1 MSTLESL
8 TQVPPSSPDKVIRVV
23 NALKEGQINSCGS
36 VTLVNGAT
44 QTTLYD
50 NHLNPNCRL
59 FLFPTTAHAAS
70 VTSIWAD
77 KTTIPKTNVGTT
89 GSITINHSSVA
100 QADLTFDYVIFT

>member
-1 MSTLESL
+1 MSQLEKL
-8 TQVPPSSPDKVIRVV
+8 TQIPPSSPSQVIRNV
-23 NALKEGQINSCGS
+23 NAIQEGQINSCGT
-36 VTLVNGAT
+36 VTLNNGQT
-44 QTTLYD
+44 STTLYD

-77 KTTIPKTNVGTT
+77 KTTIPVTKVGIT